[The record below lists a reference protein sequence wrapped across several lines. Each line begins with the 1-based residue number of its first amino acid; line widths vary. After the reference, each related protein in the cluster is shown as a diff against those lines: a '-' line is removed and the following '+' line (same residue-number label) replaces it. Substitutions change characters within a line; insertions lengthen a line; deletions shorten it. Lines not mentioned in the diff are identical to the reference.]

1 MAAMTTFPVT
11 SAPRPSLPHMLRPSV
26 IAGDAAY
33 LLLGLPIGIA
43 SFTVAVTGV
52 SLAAGLLITLL
63 GIPVLLLT
71 LLACR
76 GFAALERARA
86 SLVLGEPVHA
96 AERPWK
102 RDGAWET
109 TKAILS
115 DLAAWRDLLWSVV
128 LMPIGVA
135 TFTVAVTV
143 WSTALGMLTSPL
155 WYWAL
160 PDDSDDTIPLL
171 DSTSVGWTLLRVLIG
186 LVLVPLAIAICR
198 ALADGQARA
207 TRFAIGRS

>member
-1 MAAMTTFPVT
+1 
-11 SAPRPSLPHMLRPSV
+11 MLRPSV
-26 IAGDAAY
+26 IAGDFAY
-33 LLLGLPIGIA
+33 LMLGLPIGIA
-43 SFTVAVTGV
+43 SFTVAVTGL
-52 SLAAGLLITLL
+52 SLAAGLLITLI
-63 GIPVLLLT
+63 GIPVLVLT

-86 SLVLGEPVHA
+86 ALVLGEPVHA

-109 TKAILS
+109 TKAVLS
-115 DLAAWRDLLWSVV
+115 DPGGWRDVLWAVV
-128 LMPIGVA
+128 LMPIGIA

-143 WSTALGMLTSPL
+143 WSVALGMLTSPL

-171 DSTSVGWTLLRVLIG
+171 DSTSVGWSLLRVLIG
-186 LVLVPLAIAICR
+186 LVLVPLAVAICR
-198 ALADGQARA
+198 GLADGQARA
-207 TRFAIGRS
+207 TRFAIGRRG